1 MMSKNESGF
10 PIPADWLLTTG
21 VWTGFC
27 IAWPE
32 SEAWALHLR
41 SLLYH
46 LTRGRT
52 WDAQTGTITTAQA
65 IAWEIYNRNAPL
77 VLCGDCEECP
87 PEPQNGTSGAFGAC
101 SADDS
106 EGDSE
111 MGQVVTDV
119 QVVDGKI
126 RVFYGP
132 CCYVDLTGITA
143 DQVSPDIGDDPLV
156 PPGGSPPAY
165 SACGKAYAV
174 VKAIETC
181 LIAMFAAVVEVD
193 WPWQILGHVEQSVGY
208 NLDNKWMAALYV
220 DVSSL
225 ISLGLGAADIFTPID
240 QQEMICKLVNLF
252 GDNALGVPDS
262 ATYDA
267 LKAAITTSNF
277 VYSGV
282 LETAVAC
289 FGRGNLDTI
298 AKLAA
303 DDTTRNC
310 NCPDQTAEL
319 FFGVGTGFAWR
330 YVFDFRASQHSWT
343 LDDSNTRWSSG
354 LGLWAENQVT
364 LHKAKIDAS
373 RPIDQQNNG
382 STLKLI
388 GVVLQMAGDETYEAT
403 MLIGTNAGNLIPQ
416 ADLIAMTG
424 NAPSAAGTYTIMKTV
439 DDALGADETALRC
452 LLECQHLTDVSQ
464 KIVGLYFAGTGPGP
478 LSTPPA

>member
-10 PIPADWLLTTG
+10 PIPADWLLPSG
-21 VWTGFC
+21 AWTGFC
-27 IAWPE
+27 IAWPD

-77 VLCGDCEECP
+77 VLCGECEECP
-87 PEPQNGTSGAFGAC
+87 PGPQNGTSGAFGAC
-101 SADDS
+101 SADDGA
-106 EGDSE
+106 GDDE

-208 NLDNKWMAALYV
+208 NLDNKWMATLYV

-225 ISLGLGAADIFTPID
+225 ITLGLGAADIFTPID

-319 FFGVGTGFAWR
+319 FFGVGNGFAWR
-330 YVFDFRASQHSWT
+330 YVFDFRTSQHGWT
-343 LDDSNTRWSSG
+343 LVDSNTRWTAG

-364 LHKAKIDAS
+364 EHRAKIDAELLL
-373 RPIDQQNNG
+373 DQLNNG
-382 STLKLI
+382 STIELI
-388 GVVLQMAGDETYEAT
+388 GLVWVNIGDENYEPT
-403 MLIGTNAGNLIPQ
+403 FNVGTDEVNLIPQ
-416 ADLIAMTG
+416 SDLLALTG
-424 NAPSAAGTYTIMKTV
+424 DNPATAGTFTV
-439 DDALGADETALRC
+439 YKSVSDALGLTEDHFHIVMEAGHA
-452 LLECQHLTDVSQ
+452 TDVSQ
-464 KIVGLYFAGTGPGP
+464 KVIGLLVAGSGPGP